1 MLNRGETIM
10 NKILKQ
16 LVQVLDEEGIQLEKI
31 ELQEN
36 SIVINGYLHLSKTDN
51 YYVLKNSDSF
61 MGVVYSSLTHALD
74 NVAEELSKVQ
84 EGATLVSGN
93 GKYTYKVIKHRI
105 FDKYNL
111 LNVET
116 NQLEYIENVELGLI
130 QKQINAGV
138 YVK

>member
-31 ELQEN
+31 ELHEN

-51 YYVLKNSDSF
+51 YYILKNSDSF
-61 MGVVYSSLTHALD
+61 MGVTYSSLTHVLD
-74 NVAEELSKVQ
+74 DVADELSKVQ
-84 EGATLVSGN
+84 EGDTLVSGN
-93 GKYTYKVIKHRI
+93 GMYTYKVIKHRI
-105 FDKYNL
+105 YDKYNL

-116 NQLEYIENVELGLI
+116 NQLEYIENVELGLV